1 MKPYKPEK
9 FHSEQVNS
17 MPSNKK
23 KNFKKRGRKEKV
35 GREVRER
42 GGRGELKEG
51 KRNRS
56 L

>member
-23 KNFKKRGRKEKV
+23 KILKKEEEKKKS
-35 GREVRER
+35 GER
-42 GGRGELKEG
+42 
-51 KRNRS
+51 
-56 L
+56 